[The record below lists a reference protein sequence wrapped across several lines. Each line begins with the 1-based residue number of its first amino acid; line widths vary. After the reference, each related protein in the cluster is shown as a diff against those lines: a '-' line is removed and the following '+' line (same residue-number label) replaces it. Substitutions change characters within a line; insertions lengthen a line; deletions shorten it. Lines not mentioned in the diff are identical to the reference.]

1 MVLQI
6 GDRLTAGI
14 RAPTDPAPGETS
26 SHVFRIIIPMACAL
40 HMLRDLLSEGLQA
53 GLTESNGN
61 ACLLAAHS
69 WSWTGWGYYSFGVTA
84 STAPWFY
91 YFFFQTSFSV
101 DETCTEERTEC
112 TSLRF

>member
-53 GLTESNGN
+53 GLTKSNGN
-61 ACLLAAHS
+61 ACGALMVMDRVGLLFFRCH
-69 WSWTGWGYYSFGVTA
+69 G
-84 STAPWFY
+84 FY
-91 YFFFQTSFSV
+91 
-101 DETCTEERTEC
+101 C
-112 TSLRF
+112 SLVLLLLLPDLIQC